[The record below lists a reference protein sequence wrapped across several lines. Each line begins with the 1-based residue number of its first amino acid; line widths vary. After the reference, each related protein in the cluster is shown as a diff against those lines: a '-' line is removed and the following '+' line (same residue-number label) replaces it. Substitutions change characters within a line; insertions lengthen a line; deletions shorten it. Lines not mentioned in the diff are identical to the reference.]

1 MIFGRLAAELIGLP
15 ALTLAQGHKDRYTV
29 PPVMTR
35 IYGMERIFQ
44 VVISSK
50 NDDPYNLSFKVMHI
64 FKQTNFLNEQTDDK
78 SRLNLPTSIL
88 LHKPLTNSLTSSAKR
103 CIDFGESSA
112 ATLSDVKESEKSHDK
127 ESPFTT
133 ITIE

>member
-1 MIFGRLAAELIGLP
+1 
-15 ALTLAQGHKDRYTV
+15 
-29 PPVMTR
+29 MTR

-64 FKQTNFLNEQTDDK
+64 FKQTNFLNEETDDR

-88 LHKPLTNSLTSSAKR
+88 LHKPLTGSSTSSAKR
-103 CIDFGESSA
+103 CIDFGESNA
-112 ATLSDVKESEKSHDK
+112 ATPSDVNESEKSHNE
-127 ESPFTT
+127 ESPTTT
-133 ITIE
+133 ITIKHVQVDLFPKK